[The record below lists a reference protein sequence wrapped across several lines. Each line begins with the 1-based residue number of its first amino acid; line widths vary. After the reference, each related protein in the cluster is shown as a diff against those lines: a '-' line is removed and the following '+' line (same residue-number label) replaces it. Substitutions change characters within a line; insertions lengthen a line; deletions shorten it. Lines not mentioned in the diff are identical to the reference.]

1 MPSRVRVSEFVSCV
15 QAGNY
20 VEAIR
25 DFYAETARMKENH
38 GEPRVGRENL
48 IRHEETVLAGLLRM
62 RTERVGPVL
71 IDGDFVAI
79 NWVFEMITP
88 DAENRLLYQLPLQT
102 WNNDFF

>member
-48 IRHEETVLAGLLRM
+48 IRHEQAVLAGLRRM
-62 RTERVGPVL
+62 GTQSVGPGPVYWGFFTINL
-71 IDGDFVAI
+71 GFEIKTRDWKKRRSDAI
-79 NWVFEMITP
+79 SLRKNKGG
-88 DAENRLLYQLPLQT
+88 
-102 WNNDFF
+102 